1 MEAVRYALQAVLP
14 VALLLLLGCLMR
26 KRGMVSEHFAAEGDH
41 LCMRLLFPVLLF
53 RSISQGELAL
63 YSCLRSIAFAY
74 GIIAVSLL
82 AGILLIPRLVRDRNQ
97 IAVVILSLYRGNFTL
112 YGLPFSQLLG
122 GSGAAAAASA
132 IAAATLPVLNIAAVV
147 MYAWY
152 AGRERRNWVQ
162 LLKGI
167 LKNPILWGVFLGL
180 AFRPFHAALP
190 GPLES
195 LTASLAAMASPL
207 AFLTLGTKLYGGR
220 VPAEQRKLTGAVVL
234 YKLLIMPVLVL
245 PVAIWGFGLRGPEL
259 IPVFLFAAAP
269 SAITTYQLAGE
280 YGADDLLAGSI
291 VTISTLFSSV
301 TLCLFVAVLK
311 NLSLI

>member
-1 MEAVRYALQAVLP
+1 MEAARYALQAVLP

-26 KRGMVSEHFAAEGDH
+26 KRGLVSEHFAAEGDH

-63 YSCLRSIAFAY
+63 DSCLRSIAFAY

-97 IAVVILSLYRGNFTL
+97 IAVVIQSLYRGNFTL
-112 YGLPFSQLLG
+112 YGIPFSQLLG

-245 PVAIWGFGLRGPEL
+245 PVAIWGFGLRGTEL
-259 IPVFLFAAAP
+259 IPVFLFTAAP

-291 VTISTLFSSV
+291 VTISTLVSSV
-301 TLCLFVAVLK
+301 TLCVFVAVLK
-311 NLSLI
+311 NLSFI

>member
-1 MEAVRYALQAVLP
+1 MEAVRYAVQAVLP

-26 KRGMVSEHFAAEGDH
+26 KRGLVSEHFAAEGDH

-63 YSCLRSIAFAY
+63 DSCLRSIAFAY
-74 GIIAVSLL
+74 GVIAVSLL
-82 AGILLIPRLVRDRNQ
+82 AGILLIPRLIHDRNQ
-97 IAVVILSLYRGNFTL
+97 IAVVIQSLYRGNFTL
-112 YGLPFSQLLG
+112 YGIPFSQLLG

-152 AGRERRNWVQ
+152 AGRERRSWTQ

-180 AFRPFHAALP
+180 AFRSFHAVLS

-207 AFLTLGTKLYGGR
+207 AFLTLGAKLYGGR
-220 VPAEQRKLTGAVVL
+220 VLAGQRKLTGAVVL
-234 YKLLIMPVLVL
+234 YKLLIMPVLTL
-245 PVAIWGFGLRGPEL
+245 PVAIWGFGLRGTEL
-259 IPVFLFAAAP
+259 IPVFLFTAAP

-291 VTISTLFSSV
+291 VTISTLVSSV

-311 NLSLI
+311 SLALI

>member
-26 KRGMVSEHFAAEGDH
+26 KRGLVSEHFAAEGDH

-63 YSCLRSIAFAY
+63 DSCLRSIAFAY

-97 IAVVILSLYRGNFTL
+97 IAVVIQSLYRGNFTL
-112 YGLPFSQLLG
+112 YGIPFSQLLG

-132 IAAATLPVLNIAAVV
+132 IAAATLPVLNISAVV

-291 VTISTLFSSV
+291 VTISTLVSSV
-301 TLCLFVAVLK
+301 TLCVFVAVLK
-311 NLSLI
+311 NLSVI

>member
-1 MEAVRYALQAVLP
+1 
-14 VALLLLLGCLMR
+14 
-26 KRGMVSEHFAAEGDH
+26 
-41 LCMRLLFPVLLF
+41 MRLLFPVLLF

-63 YSCLRSIAFAY
+63 DSCLRSIAFAY

-97 IAVVILSLYRGNFTL
+97 IAVVIQSLYRGNFTL
-112 YGLPFSQLLG
+112 YGIPFSQLLG

-301 TLCLFVAVLK
+301 TLCVFVAVLK
-311 NLSLI
+311 NLSFI

>member
-26 KRGMVSEHFAAEGDH
+26 KRGLVSEHFAAEGDH

-63 YSCLRSIAFAY
+63 DSCLRSIAFAY
-74 GIIAVSLL
+74 GILAVSLL

-97 IAVVILSLYRGNFTL
+97 IAVVIQSLYRGNFTL
-112 YGLPFSQLLG
+112 YGIPFSQLLG

-301 TLCLFVAVLK
+301 TLCVFEKMKK
-311 NLSLI
+311 NLSFI

>member
-26 KRGMVSEHFAAEGDH
+26 KRELVSEHFAAEGDH

-63 YSCLRSIAFAY
+63 DSCLRSIAFAY
-74 GIIAVSLL
+74 GVIAVSLL
-82 AGILLIPRLVRDRNQ
+82 AGILLIPRLVHDRNQ
-97 IAVVILSLYRGNFTL
+97 IAVVIQSLYRGNFTL
-112 YGLPFSQLLG
+112 YGIPFSQLPG

-180 AFRPFHAALP
+180 AFRPFHMALP

-207 AFLTLGTKLYGGR
+207 AFLTLGVKLYGGR
-220 VPAEQRKLTGAVVL
+220 VPAGQRRLRGAVVL
-234 YKLLIMPVLVL
+234 FKLLIMPLLAL
-245 PVAIWGFGLRGPEL
+245 PVAIWGFGLRGTEL
-259 IPVFLFAAAP
+259 IPVFLFTAAP

>member
-14 VALLLLLGCLMR
+14 VALLLLLGFLMR
-26 KRGMVSEHFAAEGDH
+26 KRGLVSEHFAAEGDH

-63 YSCLRSIAFAY
+63 DSCLRSIAFAY

-97 IAVVILSLYRGNFTL
+97 IAVVTQSLYRGNFTL
-112 YGLPFSQLLG
+112 YGIPFSQLLG

-301 TLCLFVAVLK
+301 TLCVFVAVLK
-311 NLSLI
+311 NLSFI

>member
-1 MEAVRYALQAVLP
+1 
-14 VALLLLLGCLMR
+14 
-26 KRGMVSEHFAAEGDH
+26 
-41 LCMRLLFPVLLF
+41 
-53 RSISQGELAL
+53 
-63 YSCLRSIAFAY
+63 
-74 GIIAVSLL
+74 
-82 AGILLIPRLVRDRNQ
+82 
-97 IAVVILSLYRGNFTL
+97 
-112 YGLPFSQLLG
+112 
-122 GSGAAAAASA
+122 
-132 IAAATLPVLNIAAVV
+132 

-152 AGRERRNWVQ
+152 AGREQRSWTQ

-167 LKNPILWGVFLGL
+167 LKNPVLWGVFLGL
-180 AFRPFHAALP
+180 AFRPFHMALP

-207 AFLTLGTKLYGGR
+207 AFLTLGVKLYGGR
-220 VPAEQRKLTGAVVL
+220 VPAGQRRLTGAVVL
-234 YKLLIMPVLVL
+234 FKLLIMPLLAL
-245 PVAIWGFGLRGPEL
+245 PVAIWGFGLRGTEL
-259 IPVFLFAAAP
+259 IPVFLFTAAP

>member
-1 MEAVRYALQAVLP
+1 MEAARYALQAVLP

-26 KRGMVSEHFAAEGDH
+26 KRGLVCEHFAAEGDH

-63 YSCLRSIAFAY
+63 DSCLRSIAFAY

-97 IAVVILSLYRGNFTL
+97 IAVVIQSLYRGNFTL
-112 YGLPFSQLLG
+112 YGIPLSQLLG

-195 LTASLAAMASPL
+195 LTANLAAMASPL

-301 TLCLFVAVLK
+301 TLCVFVAVLK
-311 NLSLI
+311 NLSFI

>member
-26 KRGMVSEHFAAEGDH
+26 KRELVSEHFAAEGDH

-63 YSCLRSIAFAY
+63 DSCLRSIAFAY

-97 IAVVILSLYRGNFTL
+97 IAVVIQSLYRGNFTL
-112 YGLPFSQLLG
+112 YGIPFSQLLG

-311 NLSLI
+311 NLSFI

>member
-26 KRGMVSEHFAAEGDH
+26 KRGLVSEHFAAEGDH

-63 YSCLRSIAFAY
+63 DSCLRSIAFAY

-97 IAVVILSLYRGNFTL
+97 IAVVIQSLYRGNFTL
-112 YGLPFSQLLG
+112 YGIPFSQLLG

-167 LKNPILWGVFLGL
+167 LKHPILWGVFLGL

-291 VTISTLFSSV
+291 VTISTLVSSV
-301 TLCLFVAVLK
+301 TLCVFVAVLK
-311 NLSLI
+311 NLSFI

>member
-26 KRGMVSEHFAAEGDH
+26 KRGLVSEHFAAEGDH

-63 YSCLRSIAFAY
+63 DSCLRSIAFAY

-97 IAVVILSLYRGNFTL
+97 IAVVIQSLYRGNFTL
-112 YGLPFSQLLG
+112 YGIPFSQLLG

-207 AFLTLGTKLYGGR
+207 AFLTLGVKLYGGR

>member
-26 KRGMVSEHFAAEGDH
+26 KRELVSEHFAAEGDH

-63 YSCLRSIAFAY
+63 DSCLRSIAFAY

-97 IAVVILSLYRGNFTL
+97 IAVVIQSLYRGNFTL
-112 YGLPFSQLLG
+112 YGIPFSQLLG

-245 PVAIWGFGLRGPEL
+245 PVAIWGFGLRGPEV

-291 VTISTLFSSV
+291 VTISTLVSSV
-301 TLCLFVAVLK
+301 TLCVFVAVLK

>member
-26 KRGMVSEHFAAEGDH
+26 KRGLVSEHFAAEGDH

-63 YSCLRSIAFAY
+63 DSCLRSIAFAY

-97 IAVVILSLYRGNFTL
+97 IAVVIQSLYRGNFTL
-112 YGLPFSQLLG
+112 YGIPFSQLLG

-162 LLKGI
+162 LLNGI
-167 LKNPILWGVFLGL
+167 LKNPILWGVYLGL

-220 VPAEQRKLTGAVVL
+220 GPAEQRKLTGAVVL

-245 PVAIWGFGLRGPEL
+245 PVAIWGFGLRGLEL

-291 VTISTLFSSV
+291 VTISTLVSSV
-301 TLCLFVAVLK
+301 TLCVFVAVLK
-311 NLSLI
+311 NLSFI

>member
-1 MEAVRYALQAVLP
+1 MEAVRYAVQAVLP
-14 VALLLLLGCLMR
+14 VGLLLLLGCLMR
-26 KRGMVSEHFAAEGDH
+26 KRGLVSQHFAAEGDH

-63 YSCLRSIAFAY
+63 DSCLRSIAFAY
-74 GIIAVSLL
+74 GVIAVSLL
-82 AGILLIPRLVRDRNQ
+82 AGILLIPRLIHDRNQ
-97 IAVVILSLYRGNFTL
+97 IAVVIQSLYRGNFTL
-112 YGLPFSQLLG
+112 YGIPFSQLLG

-152 AGRERRNWVQ
+152 AGRERRSWTQ

-180 AFRPFHAALP
+180 AFRSFHAVLS

-207 AFLTLGTKLYGGR
+207 AFLTLGAKLYGGR
-220 VPAEQRKLTGAVVL
+220 VLAGQRKLTGAVVL
-234 YKLLIMPVLVL
+234 YKLLIMPVLTL
-245 PVAIWGFGLRGPEL
+245 PVAIWGFGLRGTEL
-259 IPVFLFAAAP
+259 IPVFLFTAAP

-291 VTISTLFSSV
+291 VTISTLVSSV

-311 NLSLI
+311 SLALI

>member
-26 KRGMVSEHFAAEGDH
+26 KRGLVSEHFAAEGDH

-63 YSCLRSIAFAY
+63 DSCLRSIAFAY

-97 IAVVILSLYRGNFTL
+97 IAVVIQSLYRGNFTL
-112 YGLPFSQLLG
+112 YGIPFSQLLG

-245 PVAIWGFGLRGPEL
+245 PVAIWGFGLRGLEL
-259 IPVFLFAAAP
+259 IPVLLFAAAP

-291 VTISTLFSSV
+291 VTISTLASSV
-301 TLCLFVAVLK
+301 TLCVFVAVLK
-311 NLSLI
+311 NLSFI

>member
-26 KRGMVSEHFAAEGDH
+26 KRGLVSEHFAAEGDH

-63 YSCLRSIAFAY
+63 DSCLRSIAFAY

-82 AGILLIPRLVRDRNQ
+82 AGILLIPRLARDRDQ
-97 IAVVILSLYRGNFTL
+97 LAVVIQSLYRGNFTL
-112 YGLPFSQLLG
+112 YGIPFSQLLG

-207 AFLTLGTKLYGGR
+207 AFLTLGAKLYGGR

-301 TLCLFVAVLK
+301 TLCVFVAVLK
-311 NLSLI
+311 NLSFI

>member
-1 MEAVRYALQAVLP
+1 MEAVRYDLQAVLP

-26 KRGMVSEHFAAEGDH
+26 KRGLVSEHFAAEGDH

-63 YSCLRSIAFAY
+63 DSCLRSIAFAY

-97 IAVVILSLYRGNFTL
+97 IAVVIQSLYRGNFTL
-112 YGLPFSQLLG
+112 YGIPFSQLLG

-280 YGADDLLAGSI
+280 YGVDDLLASSI

-301 TLCLFVAVLK
+301 TLCVFVAVLK
-311 NLSLI
+311 NLSFI

>member
-26 KRGMVSEHFAAEGDH
+26 KRGLVSEHYAAEGDH
-41 LCMRLLFPVLLF
+41 LCMRLLFPGLLF

-63 YSCLRSIAFAY
+63 DSCLRRIAFAY
-74 GIIAVSLL
+74 GVIAVSLL
-82 AGILLIPRLVRDRNQ
+82 AGILLIPRLVRDRDQ
-97 IAVVILSLYRGNFTL
+97 IAVVIQSLYRGNFTL
-112 YGLPFSQLLG
+112 YGIPFSQLLG
-122 GSGAAAAASA
+122 GTGAAAAASA

-152 AGRERRNWVQ
+152 AGRERRSWAQ

-180 AFRPFHAALP
+180 AFRPFHMALP

-207 AFLTLGTKLYGGR
+207 AFLTLGAKLYGGR
-220 VPAEQRKLTGAVVL
+220 VPAGQRRLTGAVVL
-234 YKLLIMPVLVL
+234 YKLLIMPILAL
-245 PVAIWGFGLRGPEL
+245 PVAIWGFGLRGTEL
-259 IPVFLFAAAP
+259 IPLFLFTAAP

-291 VTISTLFSSV
+291 VTISTLVSSV

>member
-26 KRGMVSEHFAAEGDH
+26 KRELVSEHFAAEGDH

-63 YSCLRSIAFAY
+63 DSCLRSIAFAY
-74 GIIAVSLL
+74 GVIAVSLL
-82 AGILLIPRLVRDRNQ
+82 AGILLIPRLVHDRNQ
-97 IAVVILSLYRGNFTL
+97 IAVVIQSLYRGNFTL
-112 YGLPFSQLLG
+112 YGIPFSQLLG
-122 GSGAAAAASA
+122 GAGAADAASA

-152 AGRERRNWVQ
+152 AGREQRSWTQ

-167 LKNPILWGVFLGL
+167 LKNPVLWGVFLGL
-180 AFRPFHAALP
+180 AFRPFHMALP

-207 AFLTLGTKLYGGR
+207 AFLTLGVKLYGGR
-220 VPAEQRKLTGAVVL
+220 VPAGQRRLTGAVVL
-234 YKLLIMPVLVL
+234 FKLLIMPLLAL
-245 PVAIWGFGLRGPEL
+245 PVAIWGFGLRGTEL
-259 IPVFLFAAAP
+259 IPVFLFTAAP

>member
-26 KRGMVSEHFAAEGDH
+26 KRGLVSEHFAAEGDH

-63 YSCLRSIAFAY
+63 DSCLRSIAFAY

-97 IAVVILSLYRGNFTL
+97 IAVVIQSLYRGNFTL
-112 YGLPFSQLLG
+112 YGIPFSQLLG

-162 LLKGI
+162 LMKGI

-234 YKLLIMPVLVL
+234 YKLLIMPALVL
-245 PVAIWGFGLRGPEL
+245 PMAIWGFGFRGPEL

-291 VTISTLFSSV
+291 VTISTLVSSV
-301 TLCLFVAVLK
+301 TLCVFVAVLK
-311 NLSLI
+311 NLSFI

>member
-26 KRGMVSEHFAAEGDH
+26 KRELVSEHFAAEGDH

-63 YSCLRSIAFAY
+63 DSCLRSIAFAD
-74 GIIAVSLL
+74 GVIAVSLL
-82 AGILLIPRLVRDRNQ
+82 AGILLIPRLVHDRNQ
-97 IAVVILSLYRGNFTL
+97 IAVVIQSLYRGNLTL
-112 YGLPFSQLLG
+112 YGIPFSQLLG
-122 GSGAAAAASA
+122 GAGAAAAASA

-152 AGRERRNWVQ
+152 AGREQRSWTQ

-167 LKNPILWGVFLGL
+167 LKNPVLWGVFLGL
-180 AFRPFHAALP
+180 AFRPFHMALP

-207 AFLTLGTKLYGGR
+207 AFLTLGVKLYGGR
-220 VPAEQRKLTGAVVL
+220 VPAGQRRLRGAVVL
-234 YKLLIMPVLVL
+234 FKLLIMPLLAL
-245 PVAIWGFGLRGPEL
+245 PVAIWGFGLRGTEL
-259 IPVFLFAAAP
+259 IPVFLFTAAP

>member
-1 MEAVRYALQAVLP
+1 MEAVRYAVQAVLP
-14 VALLLLLGCLMR
+14 VGLLLLLGCLMR
-26 KRGMVSEHFAAEGDH
+26 KRGLVSQHFAAEGDH

-63 YSCLRSIAFAY
+63 ESCLRSIAFAY
-74 GIIAVSLL
+74 GVIAVSLL
-82 AGILLIPRLVRDRNQ
+82 AGMLLIPRLVRDRRQ
-97 IAVVILSLYRGNFTL
+97 TAVVIQSLYRGNFTL
-112 YGLPFSQLLG
+112 YGIPFSQLLG

-152 AGRERRNWVQ
+152 AGQERRSWTQ

-195 LTASLAAMASPL
+195 LTASLASMASPL
-207 AFLTLGTKLYGGR
+207 AFLTLGAKLYGGQ
-220 VPAEQRKLTGAVVL
+220 VPAGNRRLTGAVVL
-234 YKLLIMPVLVL
+234 YKLLIMPALAL
-245 PVAIWGFGLRGPEL
+245 PVAIWGFGLRGTEL
-259 IPVFLFAAAP
+259 IPVFLFTAAP

-291 VTISTLFSSV
+291 VTISTLVSSV

-311 NLSLI
+311 SLALI

>member
-26 KRGMVSEHFAAEGDH
+26 KRGLVSEHFAAEGDH

-63 YSCLRSIAFAY
+63 DSCLRSIAFAY

-97 IAVVILSLYRGNFTL
+97 IAVVIQSLYRGNFTL
-112 YGLPFSQLLG
+112 YGIPFSQLLG

-234 YKLLIMPVLVL
+234 YKLLIMPALVL
-245 PVAIWGFGLRGPEL
+245 PMAIWGFGFRGPEL

-291 VTISTLFSSV
+291 VTISTLVSSV
-301 TLCLFVAVLK
+301 TLCVFVAVLK
-311 NLSLI
+311 NLSFI

>member
-26 KRGMVSEHFAAEGDH
+26 KRGLVSEHFAAEGDH

-53 RSISQGELAL
+53 RSISRGELAL
-63 YSCLRSIAFAY
+63 DSCLRSIAFAY

-97 IAVVILSLYRGNFTL
+97 IAVVIQSLYRGNFTL
-112 YGLPFSQLLG
+112 YGIPFSQLLG

-180 AFRPFHAALP
+180 AFRPFHAVLP

-245 PVAIWGFGLRGPEL
+245 PVAIWGFGLRGLEL

-291 VTISTLFSSV
+291 VTISTLVSSV
-301 TLCLFVAVLK
+301 TLCVFVAVLK
-311 NLSLI
+311 NLSFI

>member
-26 KRGMVSEHFAAEGDH
+26 KRGLVSEHFAAEGDH

-63 YSCLRSIAFAY
+63 DSCLRSIAFAY

-97 IAVVILSLYRGNFTL
+97 IAVVIQSLYRGNFTL
-112 YGLPFSQLLG
+112 YGIPFSQLLG

-180 AFRPFHAALP
+180 AFRPFHMALP

-207 AFLTLGTKLYGGR
+207 AFLTLGVKLYGGR
-220 VPAEQRKLTGAVVL
+220 VPAGQRRLTGAVVL
-234 YKLLIMPVLVL
+234 FKLLIMPLLAL
-245 PVAIWGFGLRGPEL
+245 PVAIWGFGLRGTEL
-259 IPVFLFAAAP
+259 IPVFLFTAAP

>member
-26 KRGMVSEHFAAEGDH
+26 KRGLVSEHFAAEGDH

-63 YSCLRSIAFAY
+63 DSCLRSIAFAY

-97 IAVVILSLYRGNFTL
+97 IAVVIQSLYRGNFTL
-112 YGLPFSQLLG
+112 YGIPFSQLLG

-220 VPAEQRKLTGAVVL
+220 VPAGQRRLTGAVVL
-234 YKLLIMPVLVL
+234 FKLLIMPLLAL
-245 PVAIWGFGLRGPEL
+245 PVAIWGFGLRGTEV
-259 IPVFLFAAAP
+259 IPVFLFTAAP

-301 TLCLFVAVLK
+301 TLCVFVAVLK
-311 NLSLI
+311 NLSFI

>member
-26 KRGMVSEHFAAEGDH
+26 KRGLVSEHFAAEGDH

-63 YSCLRSIAFAY
+63 DSCLRSIAFAY

-97 IAVVILSLYRGNFTL
+97 IEVVIQSLYRGNFTL
-112 YGLPFSQLLG
+112 YGIPFSQLLG

-245 PVAIWGFGLRGPEL
+245 SVAIWGFGLRGPEL

>member
-26 KRGMVSEHFAAEGDH
+26 KRGLVSEHFAAEGDH

-63 YSCLRSIAFAY
+63 DSCLRSIAFAY

-97 IAVVILSLYRGNFTL
+97 IAVVIQSLYRGNFTL
-112 YGLPFSQLLG
+112 YGIPFSQLLG

-195 LTASLAAMASPL
+195 LTASLATMASPL

-220 VPAEQRKLTGAVVL
+220 GPAEQRKLTGAVVL

-301 TLCLFVAVLK
+301 TLCVFVAVLK
-311 NLSLI
+311 NLSFI

>member
-26 KRGMVSEHFAAEGDH
+26 KRGLVSEHFAAEGDH

-53 RSISQGELAL
+53 RSISHGELAL
-63 YSCLRSIAFAY
+63 DSCLRSIAFAY
-74 GIIAVSLL
+74 GVIAVSLL
-82 AGILLIPRLVRDRNQ
+82 AGILLIPRLVRDRDQ
-97 IAVVILSLYRGNFTL
+97 IAVVIQSLYRGNFTL
-112 YGLPFSQLLG
+112 YGIPFSQLLG
-122 GSGAAAAASA
+122 GTGAAAAASA

-152 AGRERRNWVQ
+152 AGRERRSWAQ

-180 AFRPFHAALP
+180 AFRPFHMALP

-207 AFLTLGTKLYGGR
+207 AFLTLGAKLYGGR
-220 VPAEQRKLTGAVVL
+220 VPAGQRRLTGAVVL
-234 YKLLIMPVLVL
+234 YKLLIMPILAL
-245 PVAIWGFGLRGPEL
+245 PVAIWGFGLRGTEL
-259 IPVFLFAAAP
+259 IPLFLFTAAP

-291 VTISTLFSSV
+291 VTISTLVSSV

>member
-26 KRGMVSEHFAAEGDH
+26 KRGLVSEHFAAEGDH

-63 YSCLRSIAFAY
+63 DSCLRSIAFAY

-82 AGILLIPRLVRDRNQ
+82 AGILLIPRLVHDRNQ
-97 IAVVILSLYRGNFTL
+97 IAVVIQSLYRGNFTL
-112 YGLPFSQLLG
+112 YGIPFSQLLG

>member
-26 KRGMVSEHFAAEGDH
+26 KRELVSEHFAAEGDH

-63 YSCLRSIAFAY
+63 DSCLRSIAFAY
-74 GIIAVSLL
+74 GVIAVSLL
-82 AGILLIPRLVRDRNQ
+82 AGVLLVPRLVRDRNQ
-97 IAVVILSLYRGNFTL
+97 IAVVIQSLYRGNFTL
-112 YGLPFSQLLG
+112 YGIPFSQLLG

-152 AGRERRNWVQ
+152 AGREQRSWIQ

-180 AFRPFHAALP
+180 ALRPFHMALP

-220 VPAEQRKLTGAVVL
+220 GPAEQRKLTGAVVL

-301 TLCLFVAVLK
+301 TLCVFVAVLK
-311 NLSLI
+311 NLSFI

>member
-1 MEAVRYALQAVLP
+1 MEAARYALQAVLP

-26 KRGMVSEHFAAEGDH
+26 KRGLVCEHFAAEGDH

-63 YSCLRSIAFAY
+63 DSCLRSIAFAY

-97 IAVVILSLYRGNFTL
+97 IAVVIQSLYRGNFTL
-112 YGLPFSQLLG
+112 YGIPFSQLLG

-195 LTASLAAMASPL
+195 LTSSLAAMASPL
-207 AFLTLGTKLYGGR
+207 AFLTLGTKVYGGR

-301 TLCLFVAVLK
+301 TLCVFVAVLK
-311 NLSLI
+311 NLSFI

>member
-26 KRGMVSEHFAAEGDH
+26 KRGLVSEHFAAEGDH

-63 YSCLRSIAFAY
+63 DSCLRSIAFAY

-97 IAVVILSLYRGNFTL
+97 IAVVIQSLYRGNFTL
-112 YGLPFSQLLG
+112 YGIPLCQLLG
-122 GSGAAAAASA
+122 GAGAADAASA

-152 AGRERRNWVQ
+152 AGRERRNWAQ

-180 AFRPFHAALP
+180 AFRPFHAVLP

-301 TLCLFVAVLK
+301 TLCVFVAVLK
-311 NLSLI
+311 NLSFI